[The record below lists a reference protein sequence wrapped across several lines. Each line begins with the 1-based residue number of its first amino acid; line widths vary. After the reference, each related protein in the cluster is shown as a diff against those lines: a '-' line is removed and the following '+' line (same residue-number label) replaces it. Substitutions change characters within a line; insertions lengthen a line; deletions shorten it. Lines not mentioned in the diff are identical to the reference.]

1 MALPH
6 EHPKLAVT
14 AMVDGNN
21 DFAAQLDRAVLCKNN
36 RPAARLSAALTML
49 PSIND

>member
-21 DFAAQLDRAVLCKNN
+21 DFAAQLDRAVISKTAKITGQPHGYPQ
-36 RPAARLSAALTML
+36 R
-49 PSIND
+49 

>member
-1 MALPH
+1 MRAAGMALPH

-21 DFAAQLDRAVLCKNN
+21 DFVAQLDRAVERSRKVSMID
-36 RPAARLSAALTML
+36 RRW
-49 PSIND
+49 